1 MNLVGVHAQRTIYCC
16 QRVGFTSSAACWWL
30 VLRAA
35 QSLTRHACSAG
46 ETRSEGGFAE
56 NKVSVASLLDVQ
68 EAKDQKGKTYYK
80 YEILTR
86 TGAGA
91 PAPCIVWPPLGSI
104 LVCAMGQQHA
114 CMHTEIMLCMH
125 PQPTA
130 MRAAATS

>member
-1 MNLVGVHAQRTIYCC
+1 MLA
-16 QRVGFTSSAACWWL
+16 
-30 VLRAA
+30 
-35 QSLTRHACSAG
+35 AG

-86 TGAGA
+86 TGPGA
-91 PAPCIVWPPLGSI
+91 LWLPKLCVHWGLASCDLRMC
-104 LVCAMGQQHA
+104 CACAH
-114 CMHTEIMLCMH
+114 
-125 PQPTA
+125 QPTA